1 VVQYP
6 EGSFVYARFGSFRV
20 EGAPMSDEQPVLP
33 PDLDLALPRTIPP
46 LVRPLKFLSDRQIAL
61 IDRALS
67 DIGPFGE
74 VRLVKA
80 KGRLRFI
87 QRLDSED
94 AP

>member
-1 VVQYP
+1 MP
-6 EGSFVYARFGSFRV
+6 
-20 EGAPMSDEQPVLP
+20 DEQPVPP
-33 PDLDLALPRTIPP
+33 PDLDKTLPRTIPP
-46 LVRPLKFLSDRQIAL
+46 LVRPLKFLSERQIAR